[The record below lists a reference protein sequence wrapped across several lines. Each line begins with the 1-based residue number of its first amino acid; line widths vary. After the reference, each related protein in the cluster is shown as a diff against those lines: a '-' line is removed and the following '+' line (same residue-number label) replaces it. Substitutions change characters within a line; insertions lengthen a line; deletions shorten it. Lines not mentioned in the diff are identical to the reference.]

1 MPAAGS
7 SGGRFLRAAFL
18 LALLFFAGI
27 YAWTA
32 FSDLAYLSSAGR
44 LGPGFFPR
52 IIGALLVALLLL
64 SLYLDL
70 RGASEASTIEPH
82 WKVAAVLA
90 LLSAVFVGL
99 LDLIG
104 GLLAMMV
111 FMGGALWLLNRD
123 RLLQSVLVAT
133 VLPGCVYV
141 LFSVW
146 LKATLPRG
154 LLPLPF

>member
-1 MPAAGS
+1 M
-7 SGGRFLRAAFL
+7 LRAAFL
-18 LALLFFAGI
+18 LVLLFFSAA

-32 FSDLAYLSSAGR
+32 FADLAYLGSAGR

-52 IIGALLVALLLL
+52 IIGALLVGLLAF

-70 RGASEASTIEPH
+70 RGDSVENAIEPH
-82 WKVAAVLA
+82 WRVAAVLA

-99 LDLIG
+99 LDVIG

-111 FMGGALWLLNRD
+111 FMGGALWLLNRE

-133 VLPGCVYV
+133 LLPGFLYV